1 MMMGAIPRP
10 SGQGEDASTF
20 LLGGANM
27 SISNRELVERYLGCY
42 NGKDVEA
49 MLAFFAEDAVFE
61 SVSNTTGVIRTA
73 GKEQLR
79 QLAHTSVDY
88 FEQRR
93 QTPVAWVI
101 DETHVAVEI
110 DYWCR
115 LAKDLPDGHKAGAEM
130 RLRGA
135 SFFTIQGGRITR
147 LVDYM

>member
-1 MMMGAIPRP
+1 MGM
-10 SGQGEDASTF
+10 G
-20 LLGGANM
+20 
-27 SISNRELVERYLGCY
+27 NRELVERYLCCY
-42 NGKDVEA
+42 NAKDVEA
-49 MLAFFAEDAVFE
+49 MLELFAEDATFE

-73 GKEQLR
+73 DKEELR
-79 QLAHTSVDY
+79 RLALMSVEY

-101 DETHVAVEI
+101 DEAHVAVEI

-115 LAKDLPDGHKAGAEM
+115 LAQDLPEGHKAGEEM

-135 SFFTIQGGRITR
+135 SFFTIQEGRITR

>member
-1 MMMGAIPRP
+1 MDG
-10 SGQGEDASTF
+10 D
-20 LLGGANM
+20 NK
-27 SISNRELVERYLGCY
+27 ELIERYLRCY

-49 MLAFFAEDAVFE
+49 MLEFFAEEAVFE

-73 GKEQLR
+73 NREELR
-79 QLAHTSVDY
+79 RLALRSVDY

-101 DETHVAVEI
+101 GADQVAVEI
-110 DYWCR
+110 DYWCQ
-115 LAKDLPDGHKAGAEM
+115 LAKDLPEGHKAGEEM

-135 SFFTIQGGRITR
+135 SFFTIKEGRITR